1 MLYDPSQSILAMS
14 GSHDLKADVVLVA
27 PKEFEASS
35 SQRTYREKNFTSF
48 VDRMGSFGFQKDYV
62 RRINEALGLE
72 CLATYLRE
80 HGMRVAIVNC
90 NLAPMGSQAIADLV
104 AASGARLVGIS
115 MIYRPQV
122 AQAIELTKLLPPGVT
137 VAMGGALASF
147 MKHELLGCLP
157 GLDAIVFGEAE
168 ETFRAFAAAVLAG
181 GDIRGLPG
189 IAFRDGG
196 RVVVNQAD
204 TPLDLGLIRAP
215 QRDSLAYLRAI
226 GQPSRIASLYT
237 SRGCMAKCTFCTGK
251 DAYNVERRRT
261 YRFRDP
267 VDVVDEMEML
277 AREFGTEFFYIN
289 DDNFL
294 GYGNKSEKRVEKFAS
309 EILARNLNIE
319 FATECRVDGLDRDL
333 LHLLKDAGMVQIL
346 LGLESGSDA
355 VLKRWR
361 KGATAQQNR
370 EAVRTVKTLGINVEP
385 GFILV
390 DAHTTP
396 DEIAQNI
403 AFIRDTGLDRT
414 PFPTYLINRLS
425 VYPGTE
431 IEQTLTASGV
441 LARSKIS
448 PFLPARDDPAAI
460 LEEFARLEYR
470 SLEPR
475 VEVFWRGLRQGIEPI
490 EQIIEDVLPTTTA
503 LLLAARDAGD
513 KPRHRLAS
521 DRIKQIVKW
530 RRHIGKLILQY
541 IEAGHRSFGE
551 ASAAAQLR
559 WFRRA
564 VRDQREDYDRTHLGC
579 DMQGWLASVEGKFA

>member
-1 MLYDPSQSILAMS
+1 MFYDPSLSVLAMS
-14 GSHDLKADVVLVA
+14 GSHDLAVDVVLIA

-48 VDRMGSFGFQKDYV
+48 IDRMGHFGFQKDYV

-80 HGMRVAIVNC
+80 SGLKVAIVNC
-90 NLAPMGSQAIADLV
+90 NLAPMGSRAIADLV

-115 MIYRPQV
+115 LIYRPQV
-122 AQAIELTKLLPPGVT
+122 AQAIELTQLLPRDVT

-147 MKHELLGCLP
+147 MKHELLSCLP

-168 ETFRAFAAAVLAG
+168 ETFRAFAASVIAG
-181 GDIRGLPG
+181 GEIKGLPG
-189 IAFRDGG
+189 VAFRDGAH
-196 RVVVNQAD
+196 VVVTPAD
-204 TPLDLGLIRAP
+204 KPLDLGLIRAP
-215 QRDSLAYLRAI
+215 QRDSLAYLNAVGRA
-226 GQPSRIASLYT
+226 PRIASLYT

-267 VDVVDEMEML
+267 VAVVDEMETL
-277 AREFGTEFFYIN
+277 TRSFGTEFFYIN

-294 GYGNKSEKRVEKFAS
+294 GYGNKSERRVEKFAS
-309 EILARNLNIE
+309 EIIARNLNIE

-333 LHLLKDAGMVQIL
+333 LHLLKEAGMVQML

-361 KGATAQQNR
+361 KGATAEQNR
-370 EAVRTVKTLGINVEP
+370 EAVRTVKALGINVEP

-396 DEIAQNI
+396 DEIAENI
-403 AFIRDTGLDRT
+403 SFIRETGLDRT

-441 LARSKIS
+441 LARSQIAVGMA
-448 PFLPARDDPAAI
+448 LRDDPGAI
-460 LEEFARLEYR
+460 LREFERLEYR
-470 SLEPR
+470 SVEPR

-490 EQIIEDVLPTTTA
+490 EQIIEDVLPTTTG
-503 LLLAARDAGD
+503 LLLVARDSGD
-513 KPRHRLAS
+513 KTRRRLAS
-521 DRIKQIVKW
+521 DCIKQIVKW
-530 RRHIGKLILQY
+530 RRDVGRLILQY
-541 IEAGHRSFGE
+541 IEIGHRSFEE
-551 ASAAAQLR
+551 ASAAVQLR
-559 WFRRA
+559 RFRSALKEMRA
-564 VRDQREDYDRTHLGC
+564 EYDRMHLGSG
-579 DMQGWLASVEGKFA
+579 MQDWLAFIESRFA